1 MRRPRAWSR
10 KPRART
16 APGLRPGA
24 LGPPARS
31 SLTVEPAAWA
41 LAESAARS
49 SRKAAATARRK
60 APHLRKEVCT
70 KTTDAPDGAPSPS
83 HLCGAGEDDGSPRA
97 GQRIGDRKSTRLNS
111 SHGYI

>member
-41 LAESAARS
+41 LAERAARS
-49 SRKAAATARRK
+49 SRKAAAMARRK

-83 HLCGAGEDDGSPRA
+83 HACGGEEKDDGVPA
-97 GQRIGDRKSTRLNS
+97 PQRI
-111 SHGYI
+111 